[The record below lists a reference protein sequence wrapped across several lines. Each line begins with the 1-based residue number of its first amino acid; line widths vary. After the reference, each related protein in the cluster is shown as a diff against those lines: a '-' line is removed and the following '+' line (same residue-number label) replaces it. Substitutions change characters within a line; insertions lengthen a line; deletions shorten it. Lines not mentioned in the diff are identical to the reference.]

1 MRCKPF
7 FFQLFAMPT
16 KQRKHHRRL
25 PRIRVH
31 SAPGSIPGELTVNE
45 YASDTSVEVI
55 KYNRGEIEEHGIK
68 RVPKISKLLSSDSVT
83 WVNVNGLGNVKTLKE
98 LGEVFHLHRLA
109 IEDVANVHQRPKVEE
124 YEDHLFVVLKMIS
137 LDRKLRQLDSEQV
150 SLFFGKNYVLT
161 FQEHEGD
168 CFEPVRERLRHAK
181 GRVREMGADYLAYA
195 LIDSVVDAYYPIVDV
210 YGERME
216 RLDELLSAGQ
226 PGNFMGVL
234 HNTRGDLMFLRRAI
248 RPLRDE
254 LMRLVR
260 DSHPLIADETI
271 IHLRDCYDHGYQL
284 IDLLDNYREMCSDL
298 RDYYLSI
305 VNNRMNE
312 VMKVLTITGTIFI
325 PLGFIAGLYGM
336 NFNQELPGN
345 MPELNLPYGYV
356 YALTM
361 MAVIALGLL
370 YFVWSKGWLSNAET
384 KVGDFDLIDLVEVT
398 ESEL

>member
-1 MRCKPF
+1 
-7 FFQLFAMPT
+7 MPD
-16 KQRKHHRRL
+16 
-25 PRIRVH
+25 
-31 SAPGSIPGELTVNE
+31 APGSIPGEFKAGANAVPTTVHI
-45 YASDTSVEVI
+45 I
-55 KYNRGEIEEHGIK
+55 KYNRPKIEEHDVQDASAI
-68 RVPKISKLLSSDSVT
+68 PSLLSDDSIT
-83 WVNVNGLGNVKTLKE
+83 WVNVIGLGDVKALKQ
-98 LGEVFHLHRLA
+98 LGQAFHLHRLA

-137 LDRKLRQLDSEQV
+137 YATKTQHLDSEQV

-161 FQEHEGD
+161 FQERVGD
-168 CFEPVRERLRHAK
+168 CFDPVRERLRQAK
-181 GRVREMGADYLAYA
+181 GRIRELGADYLAYA
-195 LIDSVVDAYYPIVDV
+195 LIDSAVDAYFPIVDV

-216 RLDELLSAGQ
+216 RLDELLSAGH

-260 DSHPLIADETI
+260 DSHPLITDETVI
-271 IHLRDCYDHGYQL
+271 YLRDCYDHGYQL

-312 VMKVLTITGTIFI
+312 IMKVLTITGTIFI
-325 PLGFIAGLYGM
+325 PLSFIAGLYGM

-345 MPELNLPYGYV
+345 MPELNWSYGYV
-356 YALTM
+356 YALLL
-361 MAVIALGLL
+361 MAGLAAGL
-370 YFVWSKGWLSNAET
+370 IYFVWSKGWLSNTET
-384 KVGDFDLIDLVEVT
+384 KIDEFDSIELI
-398 ESEL
+398 ESVDGK